1 MADEPVIRPARAGEA
16 ATLSALALRS
26 KAHWGYDAAFMER
39 VRPILTFSEDDL
51 VASPVYVLDAGGT
64 ALGMYRLTGAPPT
77 GELEDLWLLPDAI
90 GHGSGRR
97 MFQHALATARTL
109 GFEELTIE
117 AEPNA
122 EGFYAA
128 MGATRV
134 GERRSPTGRTLS
146 LLRVPTR

>member
-1 MADEPVIRPARAGEA
+1 MPEEPVIRPARAGEA
-16 ATLSALALRS
+16 ATLTALALRS
-26 KAHWGYDAAFMER
+26 KAHWGYDAAFMAR

-51 VASPVYVLDAGGT
+51 VASPVYVLDADGT
-64 ALGMYRLTGAPPT
+64 AVGMYRLTGAPPT
-77 GELEDLWLLPDAI
+77 GELEDLWLDPSAI
-90 GHGSGRR
+90 GQGGGRR
-97 MFQHALATARTL
+97 MFNHALATARTL
-109 GFEELTIE
+109 GFDELTIE

-134 GERRSPTGRTLS
+134 GERRSPSGRTLS

>member
-1 MADEPVIRPARAGEA
+1 MPDEPVIRPARAGEA
-16 ATLSALALRS
+16 ATLTALALRS

-64 ALGMYRLTGAPPT
+64 AVGIYRLTGTPPS
-77 GELEDLWLLPDAI
+77 GELEDLWLDPSAI
-90 GHGSGRR
+90 GQGSGRR
-97 MFQHALATARTL
+97 MFHHALATARTL
-109 GFEELTIE
+109 GFDELTIE

-134 GERRSPTGRTLS
+134 GERRSPSGRTLS